1 MKKLPVQIILAA
13 VMTTGMAV
21 SASAGQASGVNA
33 SYESGVK
40 VYRGAPTQINH
51 QAAASYKAL
60 ELQER
65 QISNQNRLAH
75 ARLNAETKLNQDRL
89 ALDRRI
95 AFTDNEIFTNSRSRS
110 SRRFVNRGF
119 NNRFFGINGIS
130 RNSSVSK
137 SFK

>member
-1 MKKLPVQIILAA
+1 MKKLSLQIILAT
-13 VMTTGMAV
+13 VMTSGMAV
-21 SASAGQASGVNA
+21 SASAGQAPGVHT

-40 VYRGAPTQINH
+40 VYRGAPAQINH
-51 QAAASYKAL
+51 QAAASFKAL

-65 QISNQNRLAH
+65 QIANQNRLAH

-95 AFTDNEIFTNSRSRS
+95 AFTDNEIFTNSRSRNG
-110 SRRFVNRGF
+110 RRFVNRGF